1 MSRAI
6 GTEPPRIVDWEAPE
20 RRRHQLDA
28 ELQRIL
34 KALPK
39 LGVQRAILFGSLA
52 RGDVGAQSDL
62 DLILVVETRER
73 FLERCARFYRAL
85 EPAVGM
91 DILVY
96 TPGEFEATRHGRFLR
111 HALADGRVVYEA

>member
-1 MSRAI
+1 M
-6 GTEPPRIVDWEAPE
+6 
-20 RRRHQLDA
+20 
-28 ELQRIL
+28 
-34 KALPK
+34 
-39 LGVQRAILFGSLA
+39 A

-73 FLERCARFYRAL
+73 FLERCARFYGAL

-96 TPGEFEATRHGRFLR
+96 TPDEFEAMRDGRFLR
-111 HALADGRVVYEA
+111 QALADGKVVYEA

>member
-6 GTEPPRIVDWEAPE
+6 GTEAPHIVDWEAAE
-20 RRRHQLDA
+20 RRRRQLDT
-28 ELQRIL
+28 ELQRIVL
-34 KALPK
+34 ALPR

-52 RGDVGAQSDL
+52 RGDVGAHSDL

-96 TPGEFEATRHGRFLR
+96 TPSEFEAMRRGRFLR
-111 HALADGRVVYEA
+111 HALVNGRVVYEA

>member
-1 MSRAI
+1 MSRPI
-6 GTEPPRIVDWEAPE
+6 GTDSARVVDWEAAG
-20 RRRHQLDA
+20 RRRRQLDA
-28 ELQRIL
+28 ELQRIVRV
-34 KALPK
+34 LPQ

-52 RGDVGAQSDL
+52 RGDVGGVSDL

-85 EPAVGM
+85 EPTVGM

-96 TPGEFEATRHGRFLR
+96 TPDEFEAMRRRRFLR
-111 HALADGRVVYEA
+111 HALADGKVIYEA